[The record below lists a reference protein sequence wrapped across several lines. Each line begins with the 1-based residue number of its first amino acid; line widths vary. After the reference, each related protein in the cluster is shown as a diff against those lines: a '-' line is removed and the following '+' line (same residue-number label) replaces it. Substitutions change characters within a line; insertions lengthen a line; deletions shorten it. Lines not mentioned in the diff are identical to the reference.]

1 MEELMFN
8 RYRVSILDD
17 GKLPEIDNNDDYTVV

>member
-1 MEELMFN
+1 MEGLMFN

-17 GKLPEIDNNDDYTVV
+17 GKLPEIDSNDGYKVV